1 MRQYLPINNF
11 KWFKNL
17 DKIEQNLMKIKNIGS
32 ARCVLKVDW
41 EKTQELHD
49 IHKDYLLA
57 SEKINIPKQW
67 LPNYCLKF
75 TWVHNIITRTVKNL
89 VPNLMNKNNCLLEYR
104 NLKQCL
110 ELAIKWKKTR
120 RILKFKQ
127 IDWMSLYIDFNRQ
140 KRTISNNEADKSFF
154 KLTNNSVHGKAKEN
168 LRKIIKIRVAKNIQD
183 FIKYTLRPTYMLIG
197 KYLKI
202 I

>member
-17 DKIEQNLMKIKNIGS
+17 DKIEQNLKKIKNIGS

-57 SEKINIPKQW
+57 SEKINIPKEW
-67 LPNYCLKF
+67 LSNYCLKF
-75 TWVHNIITRTVKNL
+75 ARVHNIIPETVKKL

-110 ELAIKWKKTR
+110 EIAIKWKKTH

-127 IDWMSLYIDFNRQ
+127 IDWMSLYIDFNR
-140 KRTISNNEADKSFF
+140 
-154 KLTNNSVHGKAKEN
+154 
-168 LRKIIKIRVAKNIQD
+168 
-183 FIKYTLRPTYMLIG
+183 
-197 KYLKI
+197 
-202 I
+202 